1 MMLSPMGKYVQHMNM
16 SFNTVDKRKYHILL
30 VQLWFYAG
38 KMVKIIKVTHLD
50 FHKDGFE
57 FSFRWPK
64 KKNIQFQ
71 HQKGKQLPHQ
81 HDPIRENHPKT
92 VSKWKKKIVNQRED
106 YGKVRTRSSSRNNGT
121 FGYPD
126 SC

>member
-38 KMVKIIKVTHLD
+38 KMVKIIKPKVTHLD
-50 FHKDGFE
+50 FQKDGFE
-57 FSFRWPK
+57 FSFKWPK
-64 KKNIQFQ
+64 KKKKIQFQ

-81 HDPIRENHPKT
+81 HDPIRENHLKT
-92 VSKWKKKIVNQRED
+92 VSKWKKKIVKMKSN
-106 YGKVRTRSSSRNNGT
+106 
-121 FGYPD
+121 
-126 SC
+126 CM